1 MFHSQP
7 QYALTEPSLPLSLK
21 LIEMRLPIIWESARG
36 LWRHIRAVGLNT
48 HGLFIEE
55 PAYMFK
61 SRNKSEEKRTE
72 ERLSLSNQLIL
83 QQQQEN

>member
-1 MFHSQP
+1 MFHSEP
-7 QYALTEPSLPLSLK
+7 QYALTGPSLPLSLK
-21 LIEMRLPIIWESARG
+21 LIETRLPIIWESTRG

-72 ERLSLSNQLIL
+72 EKLSLSNQLIL